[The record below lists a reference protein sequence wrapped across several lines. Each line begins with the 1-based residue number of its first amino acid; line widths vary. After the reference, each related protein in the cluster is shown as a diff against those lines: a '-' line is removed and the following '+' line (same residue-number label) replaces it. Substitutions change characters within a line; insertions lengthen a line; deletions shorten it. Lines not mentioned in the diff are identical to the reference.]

1 MSKLS
6 KSEMKNIK
14 KLKQQREI
22 ITMKNKIKRENKM
35 PVTIDTYILDINTAI
50 QSAKKANLKIFE
62 LLLDARN
69 TLSTNEYNELKTKI
83 DLSKSTLQKFEKI
96 FSNRVIMNNIEQ
108 LPFSWS
114 VLLEMTRVEDD
125 ELQKLI
131 DDKTFNAKTTKKEV
145 ANILKSPKNVTDPD
159 SVAED
164 TTSNDV
170 TDPTSIE
177 SYDSTPS
184 TLEPFMTNSS
194 SVVEDTSSND
204 VTDPDSVVEDTS
216 SNDVTDPTS
225 IESYDSTPS
234 TPSTLEPFMTN
245 SSSVAEDTTSNDVT
259 DPTSI
264 ESYDSTPSTLE
275 PFMTVTIKEDVE
287 LDDVAYAKIS
297 EAELIFRLS
306 VSDYL
311 DVQSTTSIEMRE
323 AA

>member
-1 MSKLS
+1 ML
-6 KSEMKNIK
+6 
-14 KLKQQREI
+14 
-22 ITMKNKIKRENKM
+22 
-35 PVTIDTYILDINTAI
+35 LDIESYTLEINTAI

-62 LLLDARN
+62 LLLEARN
-69 TLSTNEYNELKTKI
+69 TLSTNEYVELKTKI
-83 DLSKSTLQKFEKI
+83 NLSKSTLQKFEKI
-96 FSNRVIMNNIEQ
+96 FSNQVIMNNIEQ

-114 VLLEMTRVEDD
+114 VLLEMTRLEDD

-145 ANILKSPKNVTDPD
+145 ANVLTSPKDVTDPD

-170 TDPTSIE
+170 TNQTPIE

-184 TLEPFMTNSS
+184 TLEPFMTDPSSVAEDTTSNEVTDPS

-204 VTDPDSVVEDTS
+204 VT
-216 SNDVTDPTS
+216 NQ
-225 IESYDSTPS
+225 TP
-234 TPSTLEPFMTN
+234 
-245 SSSVAEDTTSNDVT
+245 
-259 DPTSI
+259 I

-275 PFMTVTIKEDVE
+275 PFMTDPSSVAEDTSSNDVTNQTPIESYDSKSPPIHDLFMTVTFKEDVE
-287 LDDVAYAKIS
+287 LDDLAYTKIA

>member
-1 MSKLS
+1 MLLDIES
-6 KSEMKNIK
+6 
-14 KLKQQREI
+14 
-22 ITMKNKIKRENKM
+22 
-35 PVTIDTYILDINTAI
+35 YILEINTAI

-69 TLSTNEYNELKTKI
+69 TLSTNEYDKLKTKI

-145 ANILKSPKNVTDPD
+145 ANVLKSSKEVTDPS

-170 TDPTSIE
+170 TDP
-177 SYDSTPS
+177 
-184 TLEPFMTNSS
+184 S
-194 SVVEDTSSND
+194 SVVEETTSND
-204 VTDPDSVVEDTS
+204 VTDPS
-216 SNDVTDPTS
+216 P
-225 IESYDSTPS
+225 
-234 TPSTLEPFMTN
+234 
-245 SSSVAEDTTSNDVT
+245 VAEETTSNDVT

-287 LDDVAYAKIS
+287 LDDVREQIA
-297 EAELIFRLS
+297 EAERAVERVLS
-306 VSDYL
+306 VYSDIL
-311 DVQSTTSIEMRE
+311 DIQFATLTEERE

>member
-1 MSKLS
+1 ML
-6 KSEMKNIK
+6 
-14 KLKQQREI
+14 
-22 ITMKNKIKRENKM
+22 
-35 PVTIDTYILDINTAI
+35 LDIESYTLEINTAI

-62 LLLDARN
+62 LLLEARN
-69 TLSTNEYNELKTKI
+69 TLSTNEYVELKTKI
-83 DLSKSTLQKFEKI
+83 NLSKSTLQKFEKI
-96 FSNRVIMNNIEQ
+96 FSNQVIMNNIEQ

-114 VLLEMTRVEDD
+114 VLLEMTRLEDD

-145 ANILKSPKNVTDPD
+145 ANVLTSPKDVTDPD

-170 TDPTSIE
+170 TNQTPIE

-184 TLEPFMTNSS
+184 TLEPFMTDPS
-194 SVVEDTSSND
+194 SVAEDTSSND
-204 VTDPDSVVEDTS
+204 VTNQTP
-216 SNDVTDPTS
+216 
-225 IESYDSTPS
+225 IESYDSKSP
-234 TPSTLEPFMTN
+234 PIHDL
-245 SSSVAEDTTSNDVT
+245 
-259 DPTSI
+259 
-264 ESYDSTPSTLE
+264 
-275 PFMTVTIKEDVE
+275 FMTVTFKEDVE
-287 LDDVAYAKIS
+287 LDDLAYTKIA